1 MNIKVIIL
9 AGWSGTRLWPLSRK
23 YYPKQFLKLK
33 EFDNKSFYQMAF
45 ERANQLTSIENIY
58 TITNDNYKFHCLN
71 QSNILEK
78 NIIIEPEAK
87 NTLWAISL
95 WVEKWDNND
104 IFVVLS
110 SDHLIK
116 EEDIFIDLIR
126 KSADAAKNSIIVFWI
141 KPNSPHTWYWYIEFD
156 KKWEFPFQVLNFKE
170 KPNLENA
177 KEYVE
182 KWYYW
187 NAGFFMFSKE
197 IFINELKKNNKEYYE
212 LIKDWVLKNFGN
224 LPDLSIDYW
233 LLEKTKNIKV
243 TPMDIYWNDLG
254 GFDAF
259 YDYIKKNN
267 IKQELTEVDANNNL
281 ALTENSNKEVAFVGV
296 DDLIVIDTKDA
307 ILISKKWETQKVKN
321 VLEKLK
327 EKNKYHADYWTTVYR
342 PWGSYSIV
350 DEWVWFKTKRLTVL
364 PWKRLSGQMHHH
376 RSEHWVVVSW
386 TAKISLDD
394 KVVLLS
400 KWESTYIPIWTTHRL
415 ENPWKVD
422 LHIIESQIWDYL
434 EEDDIIRFDDD
445 FWRV

>member
-9 AGWSGTRLWPLSRK
+9 AWWSGTRLWPLSRK
-23 YYPKQFLKLK
+23 YYPKQFLRLK

-45 ERANQLTSIENIY
+45 ERANKLTSIENIY
-58 TITNDNYKFHCLN
+58 TITNENYKFHCLN
-71 QSNILEK
+71 QSNIFEQ

-95 WVEKWDNND
+95 WVEKWNDND

-116 EEDIFIDLIR
+116 EEDIFIDLIK
-126 KSADAAKNSIIVFWI
+126 KSVDESRNSIIVFWI

-156 KKWEFPFQVLNFKE
+156 KSGEFPHQVLNFKE

-187 NAGFFMFSKE
+187 NAWFFMFSKKV
-197 IFINELKKNNKEYYE
+197 FIDELKNNNKEYYE
-212 LIKDWVLKNFGN
+212 LIKDWVLSNFTN

-254 GFDAF
+254 WFDAF

-267 IKQELTEVDANNNL
+267 IKQELTEVDSNNNL
-281 ALTENSNKEVAFVGV
+281 ALTENSNKEVAFVWV

-307 ILISKKWETQKVKN
+307 ILIAKKWETQKVKN

-327 EKNKYHADYWTTVYR
+327 EKNKYQTDYWTTVYR
-342 PWGSYSIV
+342 PWWSYSIV

-364 PWKRLSGQMHHH
+364 PGKRLSWQMHHH

-386 TAKISLDD
+386 TAKITLDD
-394 KVVLLS
+394 KIILLS

-415 ENPWKVD
+415 ENPWKID

-434 EEDDIIRFDDD
+434 DEDDIVRFDDD